1 MRDEDPMNY
10 RFTTTDGR
18 TFDYVP
24 APGERPVSSTTSID
38 GYVFRGGGYMAAVT
52 FWLDLYSQ
60 PGYRPNP
67 PACRSVSRSR
77 FPARSTR
84 RARSSCASRRSSTR
98 R

>member
-67 PACRSVSRSR
+67 PVLSVGVSIEVSGTVD
-77 FPARSTR
+77 PQG
-84 RARSSCASRRSSTR
+84 
-98 R
+98 